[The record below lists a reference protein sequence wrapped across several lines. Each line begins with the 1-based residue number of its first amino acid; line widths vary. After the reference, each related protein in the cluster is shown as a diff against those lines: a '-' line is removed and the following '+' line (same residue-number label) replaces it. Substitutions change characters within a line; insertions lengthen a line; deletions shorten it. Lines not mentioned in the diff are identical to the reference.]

1 MAEQQAKVVYLVD
14 ANKESI
20 LIPKGDSRAVLHKPN
35 NEYEGPEQVT
45 VSTELDKQ
53 AALINKEIADRGAAV
68 AAEAAARQSADNAA
82 DGRLT
87 AHKTDKA
94 NPHAVTKAQVGLS
107 NVVNTGDSATPV
119 SGGTTKLTT
128 GGAYTELAK
137 KLNVAGDNGTAA
149 GVSALVNKLGA
160 ATSDPQ
166 DADYYVAQYAGGGT
180 TTTSYHRR
188 PHSALW
194 SYIKGKISS
203 VLGLTASAYSGKAS
217 TAGNAD
223 KATNDARGQKI
234 DSTYIKEI
242 SASGKTLTI
251 KRGDGTMAT
260 VTTQDTITTIDS
272 ALSATSTNPVQNKV
286 VKAALDGKAASSHT
300 HAGSAINH
308 TPGNSYESATQTTV
322 SAELDKLMGLLKG
335 KSVADL
341 LTALSNADGGLSL
354 TVADVVKTIA
364 TLNAHT
370 VDGYHAGASAGMLCP
385 IVACNFGS
393 SSGYVKWGNG
403 LIVQW
408 MQADAGG
415 SDGYSWNL
423 PISFADA
430 YWKGVACPMYHVNY
444 RCACWVCAQ
453 SPSTGK
459 VGSLDGGAGTKVQLI
474 AIGY

>member
-14 ANKESI
+14 ENKESI

-35 NEYEGPEQVT
+35 NTYESVNQTSVAL
-45 VSTELDKQ
+45 ELDKL
-53 AALINKEIADRGAAV
+53 ATLVGGHKAD
-68 AAEAAARQSADNAA
+68 
-82 DGRLT
+82 T
-87 AHKTDKA
+87 A
-94 NPHAVTKAQVGLS
+94 NPHGVTKGQVGLG

-119 SGGTTKLTT
+119 ANGTTKFTT

-137 KLNVAGDNGTAA
+137 KADKTITVNGHALSANVIVTKADVGLGNVDNTAD
-149 GVSALVNKLGA
+149 SAK
-160 ATSDPQ
+160 
-166 DADYYVAQYAGGGT
+166 
-180 TTTSYHRR
+180 
-188 PHSALW
+188 
-194 SYIKGKISS
+194 S
-203 VLGLTASAYSGKAS
+203 VASAA
-217 TAGNAD
+217 
-223 KATNDARGQKI
+223 KATKDSLGQQI

-251 KRGDGTMAT
+251 KRGDGTTAT

-408 MQADAGG
+408 GTIADGANATGTVSFPIQG
-415 SDGYSWNL
+415 LFTAKPFVFTTGYSLLSDYDNMNIMCRASKVTINDFYYHKW
-423 PISFADA
+423 
-430 YWKGVACPMYHVNY
+430 YKGDPVNTILGF
-444 RCACWVCAQ
+444 RW
-453 SPSTGK
+453 
-459 VGSLDGGAGTKVQLI
+459 L
-474 AIGY
+474 AIGI